1 MNIIYWVVNKKM
13 TEEKDHDW
21 IITNWVINTEDCKRP
36 YKRICV
42 KCGKTQ
48 KVRYLGGDM
57 WKWIDCNL
65 DRSEEERSEE

>member
-1 MNIIYWVVNKKM
+1 M
-13 TEEKDHDW
+13 TEEKDHEW
-21 IITNWVINTEDCKRP
+21 IITNWVVNTADCKRP

-57 WKWIDCNL
+57 WKWVDSNR
-65 DRSEEERSEE
+65 DVSEENSSEE